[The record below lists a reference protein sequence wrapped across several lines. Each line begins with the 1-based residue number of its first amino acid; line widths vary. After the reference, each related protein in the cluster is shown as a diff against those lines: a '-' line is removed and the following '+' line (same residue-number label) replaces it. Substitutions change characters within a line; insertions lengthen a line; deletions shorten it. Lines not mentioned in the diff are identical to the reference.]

1 MRKGRKGEYSELIFS
16 ALSCGGACLFGFL
29 TMFVLEKAGAITFG
43 MPFGTLFVAFLFCC
57 VFAIN
62 FALCFFRYKKR
73 KASLKTIYDA
83 VAKISSGDYEV
94 YLGDVSA
101 EYREAANA
109 LETVA
114 LALKR
119 SEETKNDFIND
130 FSHELKT
137 PIVSIRGFAKLIAK
151 GEITKEEQE
160 EYLGIIVSESDRLI
174 DLTAGTLM
182 LDRLANNRLDVTLSE
197 FDLSETLRKCILLLQ
212 SAWEKKNIEIEAD
225 VGDCRIVSNEELIS
239 RFFIN
244 IIDNAVKF
252 TPENGNVGVFLEE
265 NGREVI
271 VTVRDSG
278 VGMDEE
284 TRRRMFDKYFR
295 AEKSRTTHGN
305 GLGLATVKRIAEL
318 LDLKIETESAIGK
331 GTTFRIIYSKRK

>member
-1 MRKGRKGEYSELIFS
+1 MRKGRGVYSELVFS

-29 TMFVLEKAGAITFG
+29 VVLVLEKSGAITFN
-43 MPFGTLFVAFLFCC
+43 MPFGTLFFAFLFCC
-57 VFAIN
+57 VFAID
-62 FALCFFRYKKR
+62 FSICFYRYKKR
-73 KASLKTIYDA
+73 KASLKAIYDA
-83 VAKISSGDYEV
+83 VNKISSGDYEI

-101 EYREAANA
+101 EYKDAANA

-151 GEITKEEQE
+151 GEITKEEQK

-174 DLTAGTLM
+174 DLTA
-182 LDRLANNRLDVTLSE
+182 DRLANNRLDVTMGE

-239 RFFIN
+239 RLFIN

-252 TPENGNVGVFLEE
+252 TPENGKVGVFLEE
-265 NGREVI
+265 SGKTVT

-318 LDLKIETESAIGK
+318 LDLKIETESEIGK
-331 GTTFRIIYSKRK
+331 GTTFRIICPKRK